1 MPCLNHPTV
10 EDNLVKCSRCAK
22 PFCQDC
28 VIELKNNFYCID
40 CKGEQV
46 RDIQSGADST
56 ELEMASIGIRFAA
69 IFLDGLV
76 IMIPYG
82 IFILLL
88 SVGAFA
94 AIGQGVASGASGIL
108 LGLVMVIPVLA
119 YEGLMLQF
127 KGQTVGKMICK
138 IKVVNPEGGDITP
151 GQAWGR
157 ALVRM
162 LLGQV
167 PLAIGLVINYCYAFG
182 KDKTCVHDI
191 AAKTRV
197 IYWRQ

>member
-1 MPCLNHPTV
+1 MPCLNHPAV

-40 CKGEQV
+40 CKSEQV

-56 ELEMASIGIRFAA
+56 ELEMAGFGIRAA
-69 IFLDGLV
+69 ASILDYIL

-82 IFILLL
+82 VFVLMVLL
-88 SVGAFA
+88 GAMA
-94 AIGQGVASGASGIL
+94 AAGPGVMSGASGVLLIIL
-108 LGLVMVIPVLA
+108 LVLPA
-119 YEGLMLQF
+119 LMYEGLMLQF

-138 IKVVNPEGGDITP
+138 LKVVNPEGGDITP

-157 ALVRM
+157 ALVRV

-167 PLAIGLVINYCYAFG
+167 PFGIGWLINYLYALG